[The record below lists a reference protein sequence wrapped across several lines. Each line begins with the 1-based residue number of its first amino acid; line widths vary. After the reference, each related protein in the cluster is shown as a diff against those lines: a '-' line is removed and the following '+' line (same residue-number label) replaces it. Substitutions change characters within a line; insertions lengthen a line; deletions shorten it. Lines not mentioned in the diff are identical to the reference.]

1 MNWTCNCSLY
11 NTLVLV
17 VYIIL
22 LSERGSERWSRG
34 VRRDYLAFLA
44 HVGRGA
50 FGNANTGRG
59 AFGGTLVA
67 GCSTT
72 CEQGEGEE
80 GVVFTGGGRAALRSD
95 HLPRRLHLEL
105 RRAASRQ
112 DSILG
117 N

>member
-34 VRRDYLAFLA
+34 VRWDYLAFLA

-50 FGNANTGRG
+50 FGNANVVRNVGCGTFGNANAVWNAGRSVTRMR
-59 AFGGTLVA
+59 FGTLVVGRSA
-67 GCSTT
+67 TRTLDVIRGNKQCS
-72 CEQGEGEE
+72 
-80 GVVFTGGGRAALRSD
+80 GR
-95 HLPRRLHLEL
+95 
-105 RRAASRQ
+105 
-112 DSILG
+112 I
-117 N
+117 